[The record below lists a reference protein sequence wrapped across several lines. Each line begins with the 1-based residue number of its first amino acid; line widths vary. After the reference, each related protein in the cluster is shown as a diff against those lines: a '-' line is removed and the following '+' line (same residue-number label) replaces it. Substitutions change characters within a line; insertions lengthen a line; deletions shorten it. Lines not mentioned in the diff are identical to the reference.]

1 MGQLPVTRVTPSPPF
16 YHTGVDYAGP
26 LTIKTWKGRGAKT
39 HKAWICVFLCFA
51 TSAVH
56 LEVVSDYTTDG
67 FIAAYRRFSARR
79 GIPHTLHS
87 DCGTT
92 FLGADKVIKKLLL
105 QEITTLLTQIEAILN
120 SRPLEPLSDDPEDCS
135 GLTPGHFLIENS
147 LTTLPEPSLK
157 DVNVSHLIRWQFI
170 QQQVGTMVFIT
181 REHLPPCKWPL
192 AKVIKIHPGP
202 DDLSRVV
209 KLKTALQWYSLH
221 YNGKTHP

>member
-16 YHTGVDYAGP
+16 YHTGVDYVGP

-39 HKAWICVFLCFA
+39 HKAWICVFVCFA

-67 FIAAYRRFSARR
+67 FIAAYRRFFARR

-105 QEITTLLTQIEAILN
+105 QGSHENQRILNMLSQDNTEWEFNPPAAPHMGGKWEAIVKSTKFHLRRRIRETLLTFEEITTLLTKNEAILN
-120 SRPLEPLSDDPEDCS
+120 SRPLEPLSDDP
-135 GLTPGHFLIENS
+135 
-147 LTTLPEPSLK
+147 
-157 DVNVSHLIRWQFI
+157 
-170 QQQVGTMVFIT
+170 
-181 REHLPPCKWPL
+181 
-192 AKVIKIHPGP
+192 
-202 DDLSRVV
+202 
-209 KLKTALQWYSLH
+209 
-221 YNGKTHP
+221 